1 MNLKQKAEG
10 APYHLI
16 TSMEEC
22 PLGRFWV
29 VQLDQSIEV
38 YQSHEDL
45 TLDEPN
51 AWMRLKQFCEDNN
64 VKPIN
69 MAFASKDLNPNTQ
82 INLDPLADG
91 YFYTRRSRKLMSGN
105 PQLSGYED
113 HAQGVGQLHKNT
125 LKIVWEF
132 DSGGI
137 EFETRD
143 ISDHPKSQLV
153 SLIRK

>member
-1 MNLKQKAEG
+1 MNLKQEAEG
-10 APYHLI
+10 APYHLV

-29 VQLDQSIEV
+29 VQLDQDFEV
-38 YQSHEDL
+38 YQSHEDP

-51 AWMRLKQFCEDNN
+51 SWMRLKQFCEDNN
-64 VKPIN
+64 VRPIN

-91 YFYTRRSRKLMSGN
+91 YFYTRRSRKLLAGN

-125 LKIVWEF
+125 LKIIWEF
-132 DSGGI
+132 DGGGI

-143 ISDHPKSQLV
+143 IEDNPKSQLI